1 MFILYAYDG
10 KAWQAFAKIE
20 DKKNNYEERVLQTSE
35 KKMAT
40 GKTEEIKNAA
50 LVMRAFVCEEKYF
63 DTKTCGKTVKRAL
76 RHFDEVGIS
85 NDIYES
91 LEELLDEG
99 FASFALAKDTQDI
112 SAFSLGE
119 ITVKI

>member
-1 MFILYAYDG
+1 MFILYAFDGTAWVSFAEITDKKGTYLERVAQFVAIKEKDG
-10 KAWQAFAKIE
+10 KT
-20 DKKNNYEERVLQTSE
+20 D
-35 KKMAT
+35 
-40 GKTEEIKNAA
+40 EIKNAA
-50 LVMRAFVCEEKYF
+50 KVMRAFVLENKYF
-63 DTKTCGKTVKRAL
+63 DAKKDGKVIKRAL

-99 FASFALAKDTQDI
+99 FASFALAKDGQDI